1 MKKLAVL
8 VIAIVFAMTAV
19 SVYAQEAA
27 PKAIDKEVKSATA
40 AVTAKAKDEKP
51 VFPFADVVKTGE
63 TFVVICDLPGVLSK
77 DVNIEYVEGE
87 KNYLEITGTKN
98 DVAAAG
104 KGEKV
109 AAERFT
115 GKFSKR
121 IELTEKII
129 KDKILAEFE
138 NNTLIITL
146 PILKYQVKTTIKIK

>member
-1 MKKLAVL
+1 MKKLVVV

-19 SVYAQEAA
+19 SVYAQEA
-27 PKAIDKEVKSATA
+27 PKAIDKEVKSATG

-51 VFPFADVVKTGE
+51 VFPFADVIKTAE

-129 KDKILAEFE
+129 KDKIVAEFE
-138 NNTLIITL
+138 SNTLVITL